1 MAEMTWGNLQTGGN
15 GELTKT
21 LKLKAGQNQVRL
33 VSNPYE
39 CQVHWEDTTDGS
51 HRRIVCNGPGCL
63 ICKAGHTPQK
73 RFQVL
78 VIDRAEGDVKVLEGG
93 NAIFNQIK
101 TYAMDPDYGDPK
113 NYDIKI
119 TKTGSGRDTRYSVV
133 ASPKQIP
140 LTAEEQN
147 KVNETKTLAELN
159 KPKTNDELL
168 EMNLEILQSL
178 VSNKEEDDGWGSE
191 EWDSNSP
198 NKESDSF
205 SNSDDS
211 DDFDFDSDWGNM

>member
-39 CQVHWEDTTDGS
+39 CQVHWEDTVDGT
-51 HRRIVCNGPGCL
+51 HKRIVCNGQGCL
-63 ICKAGHTPQK
+63 ICNAGHTPQK

-78 VIDRAEGDVKVLEGG
+78 VIDRNDGEVKILEGG

-101 TYAMDPDYGDPK
+101 TYAMDPDYGDPR

-119 TKTGSGRDTRYSVV
+119 TKNGSGRDTRYTVV
-133 ASPKQIP
+133 PSPKQFP
-140 LTAEEQN
+140 LSDAEQK
-147 KVNETKTLAELN
+147 KVSETKTLAELN
-159 KPKTNDELL
+159 KPKSNEDLL
-168 EMNLEILQSL
+168 SMNLEILQSL
-178 VSNKEEDDGWGSE
+178 SNNTANDGWGEDDGWGSE
-191 EWDSNSP
+191 SNENLNDSN
-198 NKESDSF
+198 NVDDNF
-205 SNSDDS
+205 DS
-211 DDFDFDSDWGNM
+211 DDDWDNM

>member
-39 CQVHWEDTTDGS
+39 CQVHWEDTVDGT
-51 HRRIVCNGPGCL
+51 HKRIVCNGPGCL
-63 ICKAGHTPQK
+63 ICNAGHTPQK

-78 VIDRAEGDVKVLEGG
+78 VIDRNDGEVKILEGG

-101 TYAMDPDYGDPK
+101 TYAMDTDYGDPR

-119 TKTGSGRDTRYSVV
+119 TKNGSGRDTRYTVV
-133 ASPKQIP
+133 PSPKQFP
-140 LTAEEQN
+140 LSDAEQK
-147 KVNETKTLAELN
+147 KVSETKTLAELN
-159 KPKTNDELL
+159 KPKSNEDLL
-168 EMNLEILQSL
+168 SMNLEILQSL
-178 VSNKEEDDGWGSE
+178 SNNTANDGWGEDDGWGSE
-191 EWDSNSP
+191 SNENLNDSN
-198 NKESDSF
+198 NVDDNF
-205 SNSDDS
+205 DS
-211 DDFDFDSDWGNM
+211 DDDWDNM

>member
-39 CQVHWEDTTDGS
+39 CQVHWEDTVDGT
-51 HRRIVCNGPGCL
+51 HKRIVCNGQGCL
-63 ICKAGHTPQK
+63 ICNAGHTQQK

-78 VIDRAEGDVKVLEGG
+78 VIDRNDGEVKILEGG

-101 TYAMDPDYGDPK
+101 TYAMDPDYGDPR

-119 TKTGSGRDTRYSVV
+119 TKNGSGRDTRYTVV
-133 ASPKQIP
+133 PSPKQFP
-140 LTAEEQN
+140 LSDAEQK
-147 KVNETKTLAELN
+147 KVSETKTLAELN
-159 KPKTNDELL
+159 KPKSNEDLL
-168 EMNLEILQSL
+168 SMNLEILQSL
-178 VSNKEEDDGWGSE
+178 SNNTANDGWGEDDGWGSE
-191 EWDSNSP
+191 SNENLNDSN
-198 NKESDSF
+198 NVDDNF
-205 SNSDDS
+205 DS
-211 DDFDFDSDWGNM
+211 DDDWDNM